1 MNILTLNK
9 IDPIVHE
16 ILKGYNVSDDCG
28 DPVGILVRSAKMHDM
43 AFPDSLLAIARA
55 GAGVNNIPIERCAE
69 EGIVVFNT
77 PGANAN
83 AVKELVFA
91 SLMMAT
97 RNLYEAIEWCK
108 TLCGNPDA
116 AALVEQGKKQFV
128 GPELKGKTMGVIGLG
143 EIGVM
148 VANEAYAIGMNVI
161 GFDPFITVDH
171 AWKLSR
177 AIEHAT
183 SLEYLIKKSD
193 FITLHVPLTD
203 DTRGFFNE
211 RLLALCKPT
220 AMLLNFSRA
229 DVVDTKAVIQAL
241 EEDRLAKYIVDFP
254 TPEVICKKN
263 VVAIPHLGASTPE
276 AEENCAR
283 MAAKQLKEYIE
294 YGNIVNSVNLPNCA
308 MERSG
313 AMRICLI
320 HRNIP
325 NMVGR
330 ISAAVAQRNANIAN
344 MMNRSRG
351 NYAYTI
357 LDLDEDIN
365 NHLYDDLCAID
376 GMIRT
381 RILKWQNA

>member
-1 MNILTLNK
+1 MNIRTLNK
-9 IDPIVHE
+9 IDPIVNE
-16 ILKGYNVSDDCG
+16 ILKGYNISSDCEN
-28 DPVGILVRSAKMHDM
+28 PEGILVRSAKIHDM
-43 AFPDSLLAIARA
+43 EFPDSLLAIARA
-55 GAGVNNIPIERCAE
+55 GAGVNNIPIQRCAE

-97 RNLYEAIEWCK
+97 RNLFEAIEWCK
-108 TLCGNPDA
+108 SLCGNPDA
-116 AALVEQGKKQFV
+116 TALIEAGKNQFV

-143 EIGVM
+143 DIGVM
-148 VANEAYAIGMNVI
+148 VANEAYAIGMNVV
-161 GFDPFITVDH
+161 GFDPFISVDH

-177 AIEHAT
+177 AIEHAS
-183 SLEYLIKKSD
+183 SLDYLIRKSD
-193 FITLHVPLTD
+193 FITIHVPLTD
-203 DTRGFFNE
+203 ETRGFFGE
-211 RLLALCKPT
+211 KLLAACKPS

-229 DVVDTKAVIQAL
+229 DVVDIKAVLNAL
-241 EEDRLAKYIVDFP
+241 NEDRLAKYIVDFP
-254 TPEVICKKN
+254 TPEVICQKN
-263 VVAIPHLGASTPE
+263 VIAIPHLGASTPE

-283 MAAKQLKEYIE
+283 MAAKQLKDYLEN
-294 YGNIVNSVNLPNCA
+294 GNIVNSVNLPNCD
-308 MERSG
+308 MPRSG

-320 HRNIP
+320 HKNVP

-344 MMNRSRG
+344 MANRSRG

-376 GMIRT
+376 GMIRA
-381 RILKWQNA
+381 RILK

>member
-1 MNILTLNK
+1 MNIRTLNK
-9 IDPIVHE
+9 IDPIVNE
-16 ILKGYNVSDDCG
+16 ILKGYNISSDCEN
-28 DPVGILVRSAKMHDM
+28 PEGILVRSAKIHDM
-43 AFPDSLLAIARA
+43 EFPDSLLAIARA
-55 GAGVNNIPIERCAE
+55 GAGVNNIPIQRCAE

-97 RNLYEAIEWCK
+97 RNLFEAIEWCK
-108 TLCGNPDA
+108 SLCGNPDA
-116 AALVEQGKKQFV
+116 AALIEAGKNQFV

-143 EIGVM
+143 DIGVM
-148 VANEAYAIGMNVI
+148 VANEAYAIGMNVV
-161 GFDPFITVDH
+161 GFDPFISVDH

-177 AIEHAT
+177 AIEHAS
-183 SLEYLIKKSD
+183 SLDYLIRKSD
-193 FITLHVPLTD
+193 FITIHVPLTD
-203 DTRGFFNE
+203 ETRGFFGE
-211 RLLALCKPT
+211 KLLAACKPS

-229 DVVDTKAVIQAL
+229 DVVDIKAVLNAL
-241 EEDRLAKYIVDFP
+241 NEDRLAKYIVDFP
-254 TPEVICKKN
+254 TPEVICQKN
-263 VVAIPHLGASTPE
+263 VIAIPHLGASTPE

-283 MAAKQLKEYIE
+283 MAAKQLKDYLEN
-294 YGNIVNSVNLPNCA
+294 GNIVNSVNLPNCD
-308 MERSG
+308 MPRSG

-320 HRNIP
+320 HKNVP

-344 MMNRSRG
+344 MANRSRG

-376 GMIRT
+376 GMIRA
-381 RILKWQNA
+381 RILK

>member
-1 MNILTLNK
+1 MNIRMLNK

-16 ILKGYNVSDDCG
+16 ILKDYHVSQDCE
-28 DPVGILVRSAKMHDM
+28 DPVGILIRSAKIHDM
-43 AFPDSLLAIARA
+43 EFPESLLAIARA
-55 GAGVNNIPIERCAE
+55 GAGVNNIPIERCAQ

-83 AVKELVFA
+83 AVKELVLA
-91 SLMMAT
+91 SIMMT
-97 RNLYEAIEWCK
+97 SRNLCEAIEWCK
-108 TLCGNPDA
+108 SLCGNPDA
-116 AALVEQGKKQFV
+116 AALIEAGKNQFV

-143 EIGVM
+143 DIGVM

-161 GFDPFITVDH
+161 GFDPFISVDH

-177 AIEHAT
+177 AIEHAS
-183 SLEYLIKKSD
+183 SLDYLIRESD

-203 DTRGFFNE
+203 ETRGFFGE
-211 RLLALCKPT
+211 KQLAACKPT

-229 DVVDTKAVIQAL
+229 DVVDTTAVLKAL

-283 MAAKQLKEYIE
+283 MAAKQLKDYIE
-294 YGNIVNSVNLPNCA
+294 NGNIVNSVNLPNCD
-308 MERSG
+308 MPRSG
-313 AMRICLI
+313 AMRICLL
-320 HRNIP
+320 HKNIP

-330 ISAAVAQRNANIAN
+330 ISAAVAKRNANITN
-344 MMNRSRG
+344 MMNRSRN
-351 NYAYTI
+351 NYAYTM

-365 NHLYDDLCAID
+365 NHLYDDLCSIE

-381 RILKWQNA
+381 RILKNK